1 MTLVELLLTN
11 FAVIAAAMLLLWLVS
26 IPIRN
31 ASIVDIFW
39 GPAFAVVALVGW
51 YIGDGDHDRR
61 TLLTALTGAWGLRLG
76 AYLALRNLGHGEDLR
91 YARWRKRI
99 DDAGGN
105 FTLRSLPMVFLLQ
118 GLLVIVVSLPVQ
130 AGQLA
135 ITGRPPGITA
145 MMGTLLWLAGFLF
158 EAIGDWQLRRFK
170 ADPSNR
176 GKLLDSGLWRYT
188 RHPNYFGNAC
198 LWWGLW
204 LVACD
209 APGLWWTAI
218 GPLLMTFL
226 LLKVSGVALLEKS
239 LVSDKPGYA
248 DYQRRTS
255 SFFPWPPRP
264 EKANRSPD

>member
-11 FAVIAAAMLLLWLVS
+11 FAVIMAAMLVLWLVS

-51 YIGDGDHDRR
+51 YFGHGDHDRR
-61 TLLTALTGAWGLRLG
+61 TLLAALTCAWGLRLG
-76 AYLALRNLGHGEDLR
+76 SYLALRNLGHGEDVR

-99 DDAGGN
+99 EDAGGN
-105 FTLRSLPMVFLLQ
+105 FTLRSLAMVFGLQ
-118 GLLVIVVSLPVQ
+118 GLLVIIVSLPVQ

-135 ITGRPPGITA
+135 MTGRPPGFAALI
-145 MMGTLLWLAGFLF
+145 GTLLWVTGFLF
-158 EAIGDWQLRRFK
+158 EAVGDWQLRRFK
-170 ADPSNR
+170 ADPANR
-176 GKLLDSGLWRYT
+176 GKVMDSGLWRYT

-204 LVACD
+204 LIACD

-218 GPLLMTFL
+218 GPALMTLL
-226 LLKVSGVALLEKS
+226 LLKISGVSLLEKS
-239 LVSDKPGYA
+239 LVTDKPDYA
-248 DYQRRTS
+248 DHQRRTS
-255 SFFPWPPRP
+255 SFIPWPPGP
-264 EKANRSPD
+264 GAGSRSPR